1 MEATLSFLR
10 VPPRWPA
17 AGSEKRLMLEYAGL
31 EKV

>member
-1 MEATLSFLR
+1 VVAVQEAMA
-10 VPPRWPA
+10 RWPA